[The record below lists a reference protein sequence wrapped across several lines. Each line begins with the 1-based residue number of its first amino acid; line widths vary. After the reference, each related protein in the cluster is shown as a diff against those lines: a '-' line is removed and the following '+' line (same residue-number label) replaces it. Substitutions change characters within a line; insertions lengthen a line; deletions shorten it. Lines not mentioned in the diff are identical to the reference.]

1 LGDVPHGDDGRSDLA
16 SDLVQAISK
25 LGTAV
30 WDNVKENPKSAI
42 AGFLN
47 PVFLV
52 IWAWELLAACS
63 RTRTTF

>member
-1 LGDVPHGDDGRSDLA
+1 MQATTSAWDSDLA

-42 AGFLN
+42 AGFLSC
-47 PVFLV
+47 VFDHLGLGAV
-52 IWAWELLAACS
+52 GGV
-63 RTRTTF
+63 F